1 MVISVFN
8 ENNIKE
14 KSELEQN
21 NNNTEYLQC
30 LFGMKW
36 W

>member
-1 MVISVFN
+1 MVLSIFD

-14 KSELEQN
+14 KSELEEN
-21 NNNTEYLQC
+21 NIYVEYLYC